1 MYILLILFFV
11 SLLGITF
18 MIGRKLLMLQ
28 SGKIEMVNQGEEVF
42 GTPYFLEEWKHST
55 IKNTKRYGYIALVET
70 IRFYFRLNNFLK
82 SKYQEIKAKAKGL
95 YEKRQ
100 SIEDIE
106 KREVSKFLK
115 MVSEY
120 KSKIRKIKD
129 RVKEEEEENL

>member
-1 MYILLILFFV
+1 
-11 SLLGITF
+11 